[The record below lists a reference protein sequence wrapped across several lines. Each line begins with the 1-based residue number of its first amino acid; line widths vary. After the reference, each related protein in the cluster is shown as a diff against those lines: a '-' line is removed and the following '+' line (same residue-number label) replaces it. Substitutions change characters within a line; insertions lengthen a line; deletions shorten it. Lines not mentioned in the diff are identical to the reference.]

1 MTHLKDLPF
10 DTLQFYATAS
20 YPCSYLPQRTARS
33 QVATPSHLIHNEVY
47 SDLVRRGFRRSGV
60 FTYRPYCDGC
70 QACVP
75 LRVPTA
81 TFVPNKSQK
90 RASKQHANLQVKVT
104 RLGFD
109 PEHYA
114 LYLRY
119 QNSRHAGG
127 GMDQDS
133 VEQYKQF
140 LLQSRVNSRLIEY
153 RAPHPDHLE
162 GVLKMVSIV
171 DVLSDGLSAVYTFYE
186 PEPQTS
192 YGTFGVLWQIEQ
204 ARQLGLDFVYL
215 GYWIEESPKM
225 NYKCQF
231 SPCEVLIQGQWRNSV
246 DRDGQVSH
254 HAPSH
259 TVE

>member
-20 YPCSYLPQRTARS
+20 YPCSYLPHRTARS

-47 SDLVRRGFRRSGV
+47 SDLVSRGFRRSGV

-81 TFVPNKSQK
+81 TFAPNKSQK
-90 RASKQHANLQVKVT
+90 RAFKQHAHLQVKVT

-153 RAPHPDHLE
+153 RAPHPDHAQGL
-162 GVLKMVSIV
+162 LKMVSIV

-186 PEPQTS
+186 PEAQTS

-204 ARQLGLDFVYL
+204 ARQLGLAYVYL

-225 NYKCQF
+225 NYKRQF
-231 SPCEVLIQGQWRNSV
+231 SPCEVCIQGEWRLADPRSE
-246 DRDGQVSH
+246 SASLAPPF
-254 HAPSH
+254 HA
-259 TVE
+259 VE